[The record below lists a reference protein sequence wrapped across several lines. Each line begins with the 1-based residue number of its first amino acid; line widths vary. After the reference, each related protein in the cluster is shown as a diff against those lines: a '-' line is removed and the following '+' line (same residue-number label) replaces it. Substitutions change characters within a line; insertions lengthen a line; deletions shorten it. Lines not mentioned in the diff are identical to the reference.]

1 MPGPDVKEIE
11 RQAILFE
18 KRLNQI
24 KESLAPQEIVW
35 YPYRT
40 LAVFSNLDKLLTGP
54 RRRLLDLAA
63 GDPILDLGCGDG
75 GISFFFE
82 SLGCDM
88 RAIDGYHSNHNHM
101 RGFLELRNAL
111 NSSVPV
117 EVMDLDSQF
126 RLSEEIYGLAMF
138 FGVLYHLKNPFYVL
152 ETLAKRARYCLLST
166 RIAQQTPRGVSMKN
180 EPLAYLLEPSESNDD
195 ATNYWIFSEVA
206 LTRLLD
212 RSGWDA
218 LAFQVMAVDRGSEPA
233 RLDRDQRA
241 FCLLESRICPRFWV
255 KLLEG

>member
-1 MPGPDVKEIE
+1 MPGPDVKEIA

-18 KRLNQI
+18 KHLNQI

-126 RLSEEIYGLAMF
+126 RLTEEVYGLALF
-138 FGVLYHLKNPFYVL
+138 FGVLYHLKNPYYVL
-152 ETLAKRARYCLLST
+152 QTLAARARYCLLST
-166 RIAQQTPRGVSMKN
+166 RIPRQTPPGTPMKD
-180 EPLAYLLEPSESNDD
+180 EPLAYLLGPCESNTDP
-195 ATNYWIFSEVA
+195 THSPILSQNA
-206 LTRLLD
+206 LPRLLD
-212 RSGWDA
+212 RT
-218 LAFQVMAVDRGSEPA
+218 
-233 RLDRDQRA
+233 
-241 FCLLESRICPRFWV
+241 
-255 KLLEG
+255 